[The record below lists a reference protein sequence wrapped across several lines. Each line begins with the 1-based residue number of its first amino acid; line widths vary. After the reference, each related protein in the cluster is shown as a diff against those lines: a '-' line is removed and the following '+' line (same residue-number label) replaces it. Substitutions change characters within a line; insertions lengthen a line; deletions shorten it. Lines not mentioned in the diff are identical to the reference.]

1 MENYSSAVMYETTLA
16 IQHKVIL

>member
-16 IQHKVIL
+16 LIYRRK